1 MILILVSIFLGSII
15 IFSIVNV
22 FYDFMEDEID

>member
-1 MILILVSIFLGSII
+1 MILILASIFFGSII

>member
-1 MILILVSIFLGSII
+1 MILILVSIFFGSII